1 MEDLDVKTYDPD
13 MQLNHQEVADLAG
26 IVYHPGF
33 KVFQKLAKSVVDQFV
48 VSWIN
53 KEKDEEVLRAHRH
66 AKVAAQFYTMLIKRI
81 DQEVTDLV
89 TSTKLDQ
96 TPIDSAAA
104 LDLDGY
110 DPSVEETLL

>member
-1 MEDLDVKTYDPD
+1 MEMPDFNTYEPEI
-13 MQLNHQEVADLAG
+13 QLNQQEVADLAG

-33 KVFQKLAKSVVDQFV
+33 KVFQKIGKSVVDQFV

-53 KEKDEEVLRAHRH
+53 QKTDEEVLIAHKL
-66 AKVAAQFYTMLIKRI
+66 AKAAAQFYTMLIKRI

-96 TPIDSAAA
+96 TPLDSAAA
-104 LDLDGY
+104 LDLDG
-110 DPSVEETLL
+110 DFEGVEETQL